1 MITKNKPLEV
11 ESKTAKRKDGT
22 TVEFIE
28 VLPEKSSSEEKEIV
42 NVLEIISSSLNDTF
56 SIMVPESILY

>member
-1 MITKNKPLEV
+1 MITKYKPFEV

-28 VLPEKSSSEEKEIV
+28 VLPEKSISEEKEIV
-42 NVLEIISSSLNDTF
+42 FLHG
-56 SIMVPESILY
+56 